1 MLTTHEVLSNI
12 YASRFEF
19 LTPVFVVE
27 LFDDSAVQRC
37 PRGRAF
43 IPAPIHPGPPRGLA
57 FILAPKVCL
66 LPRTSGLG

>member
-19 LTPVFVVE
+19 LTPVFGVF
-27 LFDDSAVQRC
+27 LFDDRAAQRC

-43 IPAPIHPGPPRGLA
+43 IPAP
-57 FILAPKVCL
+57 KVCL
-66 LPRTSGLG
+66 LPRTSGPE

>member
-19 LTPVFVVE
+19 LTPVFVVD
-27 LFDDSAVQRC
+27 LFDASAVQRC

-43 IPAPIHPGPPRGLA
+43 IPAP
-57 FILAPKVCL
+57 KVCL
-66 LPRTSGLG
+66 LLRTSGPG